1 MKYINIKN
9 LTLSVL
15 AIAISGCMVGPDYV
29 KPETPQ
35 TAEFKEAKGWKVAE
49 PKDNQIREAWWQL
62 FNDQELNALVEQ
74 VEISNQNIVAA
85 KARFRQAQALTASSR
100 ADYFPTI
107 SANASK
113 TRNQPSGTSTNTIN
127 GPSIRDTNS
136 VTLNLAWEADVWGRI
151 GRTVEAD
158 RATADATS
166 GDIAAALLSAQAELA
181 QSYFSLRIAD
191 SQKKL
196 LDEAVVSY
204 QKSLEVTKNRYQ
216 AGVVGKND
224 VVQAE
229 TLLKTTQAQSS
240 DLAIQRAQ
248 YEHAIALLI
257 GKAPAD
263 LTIAPSPLS
272 MTIPDVPLSVPS
284 ELLERRPDIA
294 AAERRVAAANAQIGV
309 AKAAF
314 FPSIS
319 LSALGGYQSNNLS
332 DLFTLPS
339 RIWSL
344 GASLAMTI
352 FDGGKRRALSDQ
364 AIAVYDE
371 NVADYRQTVLTSFKE
386 VENSLVSLRVLRDEQ
401 KLQAEALEAA
411 RISETYTTN
420 QYKAGV
426 VSYLDVVNVYN
437 TRLNS
442 ERTLINL
449 QGNQMLNSVLLIK
462 ALGGGWTAPDYAQ
475 QSK

>member
-1 MKYINIKN
+1 MMYINKKN
-9 LTLSVL
+9 LALGLLVL
-15 AIAISGCMVGPDYV
+15 TISGCMVGPDYV
-29 KPETPQ
+29 KPETAQPA
-35 TAEFKEAKGWKVAE
+35 TFKEAAGWKVAE
-49 PKDNQIREAWWQL
+49 PKDDVIREKWWQL
-62 FNDQELNALVEQ
+62 FNDAELNTLEEQ
-74 VEISNQNIVAA
+74 VEISNQNIVAFR
-85 KARFRQAQALTASSR
+85 ARFRQAQALVASSR
-100 ADYFPTI
+100 ASYLPFI

-136 VTLNLAWEADVWGRI
+136 LTLNLDWEADIWGRI
-151 GRTVEAD
+151 GRTVEANQ
-158 RATADATS
+158 ATTKATS
-166 GDIAAALLSAQAELA
+166 SDIAAALLSAQAELA
-181 QSYFSLRIAD
+181 QNYFSLRIAD

-196 LDEAVVSY
+196 LNETVTSY
-204 QKSLEVTKNRYQ
+204 QKSFEVTQNRYK
-216 AGVVGKND
+216 AGVVGKSD
-224 VVQAE
+224 VVLAE
-229 TLLKTTQAQSS
+229 TLLKSTQAQAS
-240 DLAIQRAQ
+240 DLGIQRAQ
-248 YEHAIALLI
+248 FEHAIALLI
-257 GKAPAD
+257 GKAPSD
-263 LTIAPSPLS
+263 LTIAPTLLNVG
-272 MTIPDVPLSVPS
+272 IPDVPLSLPS

-314 FPSIS
+314 FPSLS
-319 LSALGGYQSNNLS
+319 LSALGGYQSNTLS
-332 DLFTLPS
+332 DLLSLPS

-344 GASLAMTI
+344 GATLAMTI
-352 FDGGKRRALSDQ
+352 FDGGERHALSDQ

-371 NVADYRQTVLTSFKE
+371 NVANYRQTVLTGFKE
-386 VENSLVSLRVLRDEQ
+386 VEDYLASLRVLQEEQ
-401 KLQAEALEAA
+401 RLQAEALKAA

-462 ALGGGWTAPDYAQ
+462 ALGGGWSVA
-475 QSK
+475 K